1 MPKTLT
7 TTTMERLFPFEF
19 YWELSRKL
27 KDYAFHN
34 PALLLP
40 DNTPIAMDKRKDMY
54 HASRESAL
62 IDTLNQQNILTVE
75 PFGEVVLLDL
85 CSPVSVFQQ
94 TSSKTEKTLAP
105 LSFMIAQLY
114 DSTDQPVLSKEV
126 TQETIDQI
134 PEILW
139 DDPNLLLAVLT
150 FDATEGGNVAVIKIP
165 ERIEQRIIE
174 PIPDRDNTATHTKP
188 K

>member
-1 MPKTLT
+1 MPKSLT
-7 TTTMERLFPFEF
+7 TPTMNRLFPFEF

-40 DNTPIAMDKRKDMY
+40 ENTTVTLDKQKEMY

-94 TSSKTEKTLAP
+94 TSSKTEKSLTP

-114 DSTDQPVLSKEV
+114 DSTDQPV
-126 TQETIDQI
+126 
-134 PEILW
+134 LW

-165 ERIEQRIIE
+165 ERIEHRIIE
-174 PIPDRDNTATHTKP
+174 PVADSDALVTTLN
-188 K
+188 